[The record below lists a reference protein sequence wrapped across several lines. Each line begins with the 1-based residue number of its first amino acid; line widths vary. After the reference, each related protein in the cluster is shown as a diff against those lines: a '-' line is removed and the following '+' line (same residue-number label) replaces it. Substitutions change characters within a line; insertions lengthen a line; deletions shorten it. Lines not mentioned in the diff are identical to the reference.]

1 MSHLIKSKII
11 KINHFHLKFSLID
24 IFVLIL
30 FSLSFRTECLKLL
43 VAVSILKVEDLNER
57 AEMIY
62 RWIQIAI
69 DTKTAMGNLYGF
81 TGIMLGL
88 CVPEVNH

>member
-1 MSHLIKSKII
+1 MHIC
-11 KINHFHLKFSLID
+11 KFIR
-24 IFVLIL
+24 FVY
-30 FSLSFRTECLKLL
+30 RTECLKLL
-43 VAVSILKVEDLNER
+43 VVISILKTEDIADR
-57 AEMIY
+57 ADTIY

-88 CVPEVNH
+88 CAPEVRLVLDLLL